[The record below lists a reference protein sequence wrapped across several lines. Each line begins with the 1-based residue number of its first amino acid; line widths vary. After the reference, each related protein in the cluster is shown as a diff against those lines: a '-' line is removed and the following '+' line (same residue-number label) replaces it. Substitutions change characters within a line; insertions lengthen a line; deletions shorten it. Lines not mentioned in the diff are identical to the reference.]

1 MTGRQSDD
9 YECNPAL
16 AELRI
21 RTTAVAKGRRSDDAV
36 WAVMHACKP
45 ETCVAIQIWTIDA
58 KILMD
63 LFGD

>member
-21 RTTAVAKGRRSDDAV
+21 RATAVAKGRRSDDAV
-36 WAVMHACKP
+36 WAVLHACKSG
-45 ETCVAIQIWTIDA
+45 TRVAV
-58 KILMD
+58 KI
-63 LFGD
+63 